1 MGGWGEGLL
10 ECGAES
16 CACVTHL
23 YGVVHKGYEA
33 ENSSRPPHGSREGQ
47 TLAQRRS
54 RIVHLERSYAFR
66 GLRVIPFP
74 FFSFD
79 LVPPATPFLHATLA
93 RWETPIP
100 VGGNAEL
107 LLLNQGRT
115 HIIA

>member
-79 LVPPATPFLHATLA
+79 LVPPARADLP
-93 RWETPIP
+93 
-100 VGGNAEL
+100 
-107 LLLNQGRT
+107 
-115 HIIA
+115 